1 MMHKTTRFWSINFAV
16 KRCNEN
22 LDKIH
27 IQCAEL
33 PEHFLKDSRIN
44 FKHKRVSHNLLQAL
58 QVLFFQIF
66 NLPFDRYKILITELS
81 HHRTSDWEWIYT
93 PFQQKYKKKTKGD
106 FVCFIYLYLDKI
118 SINT

>member
-1 MMHKTTRFWSINFAV
+1 MHKTTGFWSINFAV
-16 KRCNEN
+16 KRYNEN

-44 FKHKRVSHNLLQAL
+44 FKHKQVSHNLLQAL

-81 HHRTSDWEWIYT
+81 HPNRTSDWEWIYT
-93 PFQQKYKKKTKGD
+93 PFQQKYKNKQRGFCLFYL
-106 FVCFIYLYLDKI
+106 FVFR
-118 SINT
+118 